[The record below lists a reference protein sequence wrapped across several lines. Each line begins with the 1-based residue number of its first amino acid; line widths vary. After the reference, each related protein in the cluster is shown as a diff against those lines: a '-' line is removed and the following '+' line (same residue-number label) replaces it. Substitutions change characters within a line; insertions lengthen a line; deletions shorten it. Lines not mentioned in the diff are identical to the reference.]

1 MANKKRLYE
10 IIPDIGNISRS
21 LHLAERYGVVFE
33 YNDFMMPACL
43 DDKEECRRKLIFYK
57 SLGRDCSQDTL
68 HGAFIDICVHSEDSL
83 IRQASRER
91 IRQSMRIAEELGV
104 RGVVFH
110 TGLLASFN
118 DKNYRDRW
126 LETNV
131 EFWTD
136 ILEEFPNQSIYMENM
151 FDEDSEELVRLAKA
165 LKDRAHFGIC
175 LDYAHA
181 AVFGK
186 DETLEKWLA
195 NTAPYIRHMH
205 INDNDLMKDM
215 HLPVGDGKINW
226 NRFYGL
232 MEEYQVEASVLL
244 EMAGWE
250 KQQRSLE
257 YLEANGFLKS

>member
-1 MANKKRLYE
+1 MTTKKRLYE
-10 IIPDIGNISRS
+10 IVPDSRNISQS
-21 LHLAERYGVVFE
+21 LKLAERYGTAFE
-33 YNDFMMPACL
+33 YNDFMLPASL
-43 DDKEECRRKLIFYK
+43 DDREQCRRNLIFYK

-83 IRQASRER
+83 IRQASRKR
-91 IRQSMRIAEELGV
+91 VRQSMVIAEELGV

-118 DKNYRDRW
+118 DRDYRQRW
-126 LETNV
+126 LETNI

-136 ILEEFPNQSIYMENM
+136 ILKEFPNRDIYMENM
-151 FDEDSEELVRLAKA
+151 FDGDSADLVRLAKA
-165 LKDRAHFGIC
+165 MEHHGHFGIC

-186 DETLEKWLA
+186 EESLENWFGE
-195 NTAPYIRHMH
+195 TAPYIRHMH

-226 NRFYGL
+226 NRFYSL
-232 MEEYQVEASVLL
+232 MEAYDVHASVLL
-244 EMAGWE
+244 EMTGLE
-250 KQQRSLE
+250 KQLRSLE
-257 YLEANGFLKS
+257 YLEANGFLK